1 MRVRACVCPSVRAC
15 ACVCP
20 SVRLTQLEQPALAV
34 GVEKGVSEV
43 VAVVLRNGEGLALD
57 TVEEV
62 LPQ

>member
-1 MRVRACVCPSVRAC
+1 MSTCVCV
-15 ACVCP
+15 CVCL

-34 GVEKGVSEV
+34 RVEKGVGEV